1 MADHSPYHYLDIG
14 IAGEDLV
21 AEWLQSN
28 GWVILHRRWRY
39 RNGEIDI
46 IAQYDG
52 QQQTSKQGEKA
63 LQEGKSNTGKE
74 TTVVSSL
81 SSSLTPLSPI
91 LAFVEVK
98 TRSRDNWD
106 AGGRNAI
113 TKQKQTK
120 LQETSLMFLAKYPDK
135 ADYPCQFDVAIVY
148 CQQISQ
154 GLAALTISEEAIAT
168 VSVGGYLLMLE
179 EYIPAA
185 FDT

>member
-1 MADHSPYHYLDIG
+1 MSDDSPYHYLDIG

-52 QQQTSKQGEKA
+52 QQQPRKQQQRAQRNTKSEGTRETS
-63 LQEGKSNTGKE
+63 LLHSLTP
-74 TTVVSSL
+74 SL
-81 SSSLTPLSPI
+81 SSSPI
-91 LAFVEVK
+91 LTFVEVK

-120 LQETSLMFLAKYPDK
+120 LQQTSLMFLAKYPQK

-154 GLAALTISEEAIAT
+154 ELAARTINEEAIAT
-168 VSVGGYLLMLE
+168 LSINGYLLMLQ
-179 EYIPAA
+179 EYIAAA